1 MKILYLSLTIIVT
14 NLSPMSTRV
23 EDTNPKV
30 TRVEDTNPPQ
40 GINQ

>member
-1 MKILYLSLTIIVT
+1 MKILYLLLTIIVA
-14 NLSPMSTRV
+14 NLSPMSMRV

-40 GINQ
+40 GMNQ